1 MNAMVSARPTA
12 RAQLPDQGETNIA
25 QYVASAETIDALA
38 AGGYLVGRDGHF
50 IARELRAPQLRRALM
65 RSVCYAI
72 RPDVYAFYQEDG
84 EPAADWRRRRTRTV
98 RSHCSVCPVRAACA
112 ELALRDGDTQG
123 VRGGLAPEKLQR
135 RLLKEAP
142 RLEQARTWDQSAAL
156 RRQKRIEAAA
166 EVQRLARQY
175 LAGSVRADKREK
187 NRKAIGEA
195 VRRRDQL
202 IAEHRLA
209 AGWTEAA

>member
-1 MNAMVSARPTA
+1 MNAMMTAHPPA
-12 RAQLPDQGETNIA
+12 RAQLPDQGETDIA

-38 AGGYLVGRDGHF
+38 AGGYLVGRDGHL

-65 RSVCYAI
+65 HSVCYAI
-72 RPDVYAFYQEDG
+72 QPEVDDFYQEDG

-98 RSHCSVCPVRAACA
+98 RSHCSVCPVSAACA

-142 RLEQARTWDQSAAL
+142 RLEQARARDQSAAL

-187 NRKAIGEA
+187 NREAIGEA

-202 IAEHRLA
+202 VAEHRLA